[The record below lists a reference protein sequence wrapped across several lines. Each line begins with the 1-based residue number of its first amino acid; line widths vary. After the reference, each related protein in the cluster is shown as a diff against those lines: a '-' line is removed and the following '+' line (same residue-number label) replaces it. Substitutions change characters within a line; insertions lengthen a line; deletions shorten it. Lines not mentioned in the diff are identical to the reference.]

1 MWQIVGTVEVGST
14 VDRCGQDVWCTEG
27 VYVDG
32 SKTVS
37 WWEGSKRGRGECRC
51 EQDFWWVG
59 TVVVEERFVLET
71 DLDVAGVTICTW
83 PELTLV

>member
-1 MWQIVGTVEVGST
+1 MGRRGVSVGMTLVC
-14 VDRCGQDVWCTEG
+14 R
-27 VYVDG
+27 
-32 SKTVS
+32 
-37 WWEGSKRGRGECRC
+37 RECRC

-83 PELTLV
+83 PELALV